1 MRIRSYAR
9 MFQVAKS
16 HYFNPLFLRF
26 RATPSPFAW
35 RITVCSMEL
44 LSEVA
49 FIRNSHLVGNYDN
62 FAVRM
67 LANDSTGLFETE
79 FAANYTEPL
88 PNHVGEIIRKFFY
101 RNPELIGDI
110 GHRYIGF
117 AITFLSYPKV
127 EPSGNLVINR
137 ALGWLD
143 GCRVEPHQPLD
154 KSRNHFF
161 HLAFVL
167 VKVIC

>member
-1 MRIRSYAR
+1 MLMRIRSYAR
-9 MFQVAKS
+9 MFKVAKS
-16 HYFNPLFLRF
+16 HFFNPLFLRF
-26 RATPSPFAW
+26 CATPSPFAW

-88 PNHVGEIIRKFFY
+88 PNHVGEIIRKFFHRY
-101 RNPELIGDI
+101 SELICNI

-117 AITFLSYPKV
+117 AVTLLRHPEVELS
-127 EPSGNLVINR
+127 G
-137 ALGWLD
+137 D
-143 GCRVEPHQPLD
+143 
-154 KSRNHFF
+154 
-161 HLAFVL
+161 FV
-167 VKVIC
+167 VD